1 MTTDARMHHEEEINE
16 WMYEI
21 VAAEWTRFSAV
32 NVIRS
37 AEIRGGSN
45 SLFLAG
51 SFVVRMLTFF
61 LRSILLHLIHY
72 CFVSYFIHDSL
83 LPNTHTPQKY
93 WIHWN
98 ESSVCSTECV
108 PLSMLNEAKTN
119 EKEREK
125 THLPT
130 QIMHAGMTSALNV
143 DANVFS
149 THKKTLCVPVFVL
162 LKLW

>member
-1 MTTDARMHHEEEINE
+1 MTTEARMHHEEEINE

-83 LPNTHTPQKY
+83 LPNTHTL
-93 WIHWN
+93 
-98 ESSVCSTECV
+98 SSPNKIYPKNTEYIEMNHQCA
-108 PLSMLNEAKTN
+108 PLNVYHCRCWMKRKQTKK
-119 EKEREK
+119 KERK
-125 THLPT
+125 R
-130 QIMHAGMTSALNV
+130 ICR
-143 DANVFS
+143 
-149 THKKTLCVPVFVL
+149 HKSCTLAWRL
-162 LKLW
+162 LWM